1 MGGIRD
7 QPGLSAQGAGNVQ
20 WCRLVHM
27 HVRGWGWARRPAVTS
42 GVRGLCSAD
51 NCHALY
57 CTCPQSLLLFRAF
70 LPLQPGPDSHPPGQA
85 SSKEVPGGQGPG
97 RAWASPPGAPSHPE
111 PRPPRSGGGPCRVW
125 LSLPPSPSWALP
137 CPTPS

>member
-1 MGGIRD
+1 MWIFKRFVFFWLNGGY
-7 QPGLSAQGAGNVQ
+7 QGPTKTECPGGQGMVQ

-57 CTCPQSLLLFRAF
+57 CTRPQSL
-70 LPLQPGPDSHPPGQA
+70 PGPFA
-85 SSKEVPGGQGPG
+85 FQGISPSPA
-97 RAWASPPGAPSHPE
+97 RA
-111 PRPPRSGGGPCRVW
+111 C
-125 LSLPPSPSWALP
+125 LPPAGARLFHGSPRRTGAREGVGFTSRGPLP
-137 CPTPS
+137 S